1 MGNKLYVG
9 NLSWTTTEE
18 SLTAAFA
25 QAGSVTSAQIPLNH
39 MGKSR
44 GFGFVEMGTPE
55 EAQAAIDLFN
65 EKDLDGRTIRVNEAG
80 QSPAAP
86 AVNERKLFVGNLSW
100 SSNEDSLREAFGQ
113 AGTVVSVKVPLN
125 DMGKSRGIA
134 FVEMSTEEE
143 AQNAINM
150 FHEKDMDGRA
160 ITVNVARPQAP
171 RPRRDR
177 DDMGGG
183 NGGFGGGRSN
193 GGGYQDRDNSFNS
206 YR

>member
-9 NLSWTTTEE
+9 NLSWSTTEE
-18 SLTAAFA
+18 SLNAAFS

-44 GFGFVEMGTPE
+44 GFGFVEMATAE

-65 EKDLDGRTIRVNEAG
+65 EKDLDGRVIRVNEAG
-80 QSPAAP
+80 QAPASP

-100 SSNEDSLREAFGQ
+100 STTEDSLNAAFGQ
-113 AGTVVSVKVPLN
+113 AGTVVSVKIPLN

-143 AQNAINM
+143 AQNAIAM
-150 FHEKDMDGRA
+150 FHEKDVDGRA
-160 ITVNVARPQAP
+160 ITVNVARPQSP
-171 RPRRDR
+171 RPRRD
-177 DDMGGG
+177 DMGGDD
-183 NGGFGGGRSN
+183 R
-193 GGGYQDRDNSFNS
+193 GGYRGGNSRGGNDRDSYNS

>member
-9 NLSWTTTEE
+9 NLSWSTTEE
-18 SLTAAFA
+18 SLNAAFS

-44 GFGFVEMGTPE
+44 GFGFVEMATPE
-55 EAQAAIDLFN
+55 EAQAAIEMFN
-65 EKDLDGRTIRVNEAG
+65 EKDLDGRVIRVNEAG
-80 QSPAAP
+80 QAPTSP
-86 AVNERKLFVGNLSW
+86 AVNNRKLFVGNLSW
-100 SSNEDSLREAFGQ
+100 STTEESLQEAFGQ

-143 AQNAINM
+143 AQAAIEM
-150 FHEKDMDGRA
+150 FNEKDVDGRA

-177 DDMGGG
+177 DDRDGGHSY
-183 NGGFGGGRSN
+183 R
-193 GGGYQDRDNSFNS
+193 DRDSYNS